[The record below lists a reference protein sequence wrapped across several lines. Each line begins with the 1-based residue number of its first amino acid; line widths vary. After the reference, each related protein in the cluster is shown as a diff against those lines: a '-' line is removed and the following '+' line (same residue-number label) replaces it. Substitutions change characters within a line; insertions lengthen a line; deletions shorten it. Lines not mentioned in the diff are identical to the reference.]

1 MPPPIEDGHPSANNI
16 QNNRE
21 SYLSTPLTPI
31 SIIRPKPLKENPN
44 PRNAITK
51 FSSRTKL
58 QHLVATVMQD
68 SLPQEQISVVADL
81 IWAASSDLTVLLQTL
96 HGLEPFRI
104 PFEVVAHY
112 ICEILEIQD
121 SLLHRS
127 YV

>member
-1 MPPPIEDGHPSANNI
+1 M
-16 QNNRE
+16 
-21 SYLSTPLTPI
+21 
-31 SIIRPKPLKENPN
+31 
-44 PRNAITK
+44 
-51 FSSRTKL
+51 KL

>member
-1 MPPPIEDGHPSANNI
+1 
-16 QNNRE
+16 
-21 SYLSTPLTPI
+21 
-31 SIIRPKPLKENPN
+31 
-44 PRNAITK
+44 
-51 FSSRTKL
+51 
-58 QHLVATVMQD
+58 MQD

-96 HGLEPFRI
+96 HGLEPFHI